1 MDRYAIGRNIRKILD
16 ERRLSQVWLAE
27 QIGASN
33 TVFTPWMA
41 GRYLPSV
48 LMLYRVAR
56 ALGVTMDSLMEGLDD
71 D

>member
-1 MDRYAIGRNIRKILD
+1 MDKYAIGRNIRRILD
-16 ERRLSQVWLAE
+16 ERKLSQVWLAG

-48 LMLYRVAR
+48 PMLYKIAKV
-56 ALGVTMDSLMEGLDD
+56 LGVTMDSLMEGYDD
-71 D
+71 